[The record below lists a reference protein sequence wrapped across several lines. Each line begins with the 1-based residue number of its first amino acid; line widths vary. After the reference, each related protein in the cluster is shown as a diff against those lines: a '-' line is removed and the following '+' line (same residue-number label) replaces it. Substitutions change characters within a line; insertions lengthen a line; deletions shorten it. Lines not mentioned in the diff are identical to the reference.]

1 VTAAPTDDLGEPVP
15 LAGRPI
21 RVVSLVP
28 SITEAVAASV
38 PGVLVGATDYCTH
51 PAELDVARVGGSKY
65 PKLPAVRAAA
75 PDLVLANAEENR
87 PEDVAAL
94 RADGIPVWV
103 TEAAATVPIALA
115 SIRRLLAE
123 AFDAAPDWLDR
134 AEAEWDGPP
143 PPVRVTAIVPVW
155 RKPWVLLGRDTLL
168 LEYRLGETRSFLW
181 AVTPGSLKTFNLPG
195 RAEIDST
202 VRPACDLLASSHSP
216 TSVKTQL
223 AKLSHLLLDPVA
235 PLLPGKRLLVV
246 GDGILQSVPFG
257 ALQEP
262 GGSEPFIPPGGQIT
276 HTQGAVPLSELI
288 AKFMFGGVSK

>member
-155 RKPWVLLGRDTLL
+155 RKPWVLLGRDTFAGDVLR
-168 LEYRLGETRSFLW
+168 RLGV
-181 AVTPGSLKTFNLPG
+181 ANAY
-195 RAEIDST
+195 AEHADRYP
-202 VRPACDLLASSHSP
+202 RPKLDELRGLLADGRVDLVVLPDEPYLFTPDDGPEAFPGTRCAFVTGRVLTWCGPSLAGARAALSE
-216 TSVKTQL
+216 QL
-223 AKLSHLLLDPVA
+223 AAADPD
-235 PLLPGKRLLVV
+235 R
-246 GDGILQSVPFG
+246 
-257 ALQEP
+257 
-262 GGSEPFIPPGGQIT
+262 
-276 HTQGAVPLSELI
+276 
-288 AKFMFGGVSK
+288 